1 MVFVLNR
8 QPLERTV
15 FLDDV
20 YRTPVGEAGH
30 RKTGYAGQRSSVIK
44 RGGQC
49 CSDLC
54 QEALRLLP
62 SFTFG
67 YVVSDIAQ
75 DFPTVAEDG
84 TNADLDVH
92 QRAILAAKFP
102 LAHGPLLLFQDE
114 PDVAI
119 YALPVGSDDVVECH
133 ASELFL
139 RIAKRLLKR
148 GVGLHDESR
157 LGIHE
162 EDVLRSLL
170 DYGTVEPLAFLE
182 RLLGP
187 LALRDVTGDCGGSN
201 DLPG

>member
-8 QPLERTV
+8 QPLERTI

-30 RKTGYAGQRSSVIK
+30 RKTCNAGQRSPVIE

-75 DFPTVAEDG
+75 GFPTVAEHS
-84 TNADLDVH
+84 THTDLDVH
-92 QRAILAAKFP
+92 QRAILAAELP
-102 LAHGPLLLFQDE
+102 LAHEPLLLF
-114 PDVAI
+114 
-119 YALPVGSDDVVECH
+119 
-133 ASELFL
+133 
-139 RIAKRLLKR
+139 
-148 GVGLHDESR
+148 
-157 LGIHE
+157 
-162 EDVLRSLL
+162 
-170 DYGTVEPLAFLE
+170 
-182 RLLGP
+182 
-187 LALRDVTGDCGGSN
+187 
-201 DLPG
+201 